1 MVDVRI
7 VPFEPE
13 QATQEEWARL
23 HAYRHKRHQ
32 EVDPDDPELEDA
44 TIEAIM
50 KRPDLHWERQR
61 FAVLD
66 PAKPDA
72 YTGWLAFDV
81 GRPEAP
87 DYEEN
92 KHILWTEMEILIPYR
107 RQGIGRR
114 LLREAARVA
123 RKREKSLL
131 IGWTQEADGMAFCEA
146 IGAEVGQ
153 RARQSR
159 LKLNTVDWNMVAL
172 WVAEGPER
180 SPVST
185 VRWFTNCIDDD
196 FLEEFAQALTEVWNM
211 MPRDNLKIGDEVYTS
226 ERIREDEA
234 RLAEA
239 GATILTAITQEADGA
254 ISGLTQMGY
263 FPDEDWIIDQWMTG
277 VRRSYRGRGLG
288 KWLKAAMLQRV
299 REDMPQ
305 VKVVCTGNAFSNAP
319 MLSINARLGFKLYR
333 ESIVPQIR
341 TKDLEA
347 YLGRNPQT
355 EKAATAK
362 EDGLAGI

>member
-23 HAYRHKRHQ
+23 HLYRRKRHQ

-50 KRPDLHWERQR
+50 KRPDLHWERQL

-72 YTGWLAFDV
+72 YIGWVTFEV
-81 GRPEAP
+81 GRPDAL

-92 KHILWTEMEILIPYR
+92 KHILWTEMEVLIPCR

-114 LLREAARVA
+114 LLQEAAQVA
-123 RKREKSLL
+123 RERKKSVLV
-131 IGWTQEADGMAFCEA
+131 GWTNEADGMAFCEA

-153 RARQSR
+153 RARESR
-159 LKLNTVDWNMVAL
+159 LKLDAVDWDMVAK

-180 SPVST
+180 SPDST
-185 VRWFTNCIDDD
+185 LRWFTKRIDNEAI
-196 FLEEFAQALTEVWNM
+196 EEFAAALTEVANM
-211 MPRDNLKIGDEVYTS
+211 EPRDNLKIGDEVFTP
-226 ERIREDEA
+226 ERVRERES
-234 RLAEA
+234 RIGES
-239 GATILTAITQEADGA
+239 GGTILTAVTQEADGA

-263 FPDEDWIIDQWMTG
+263 FPEEDWMIHQWMTG
-277 VRRSYRGRGLG
+277 VRRPYLGRGLG

-299 REDMPQ
+299 RQEMPR
-305 VKVVCTGNAFSNAP
+305 VKVVVTGNAFSNAP
-319 MLSINARLGFKLYR
+319 MLSINTRLGFKLYR
-333 ESIVPQIR
+333 ESIVPQISIE
-341 TKDLEA
+341 DLEA
-347 YLGRNPQT
+347 FLGRDSQT

-362 EDGLAGI
+362 